1 MAPLRGL
8 RRHAGRG
15 ALLPL
20 PSRRA
25 PRSGAVAAGEEDPRV
40 GCRLRVHRPP
50 DEPADRTLSRE
61 RRPWPVRQGAHEG
74 GAEIR
79 RQGGGGEDVPRL
91 RLPAHSQRAVS
102 EGLHPHRESGSGDRS
117 ARAPEQAPHR
127 RVLPVEVQRRRGR
140 VLPHRRV
147 HGRMEDLADRSATE
161 LARLV
166 RSREVS
172 PVEVIEACLA
182 RVERYNPAVNA
193 VVTLNPRALDDAGD
207 LELRLVRGEEVGLL
221 AGLPVG
227 IKDVTPVAGL
237 RTTYGSA
244 LYRDYVP
251 AEDALIVRRLRDAGA
266 VILGKTNCPEFAA
279 GGNTF
284 NEVFGRTRN
293 PWDPALSAGGST
305 GGGCA
310 ALVTGMIVLAEGTD
324 LGGSLRIP
332 ASFCGVVGLRP
343 SVGLVPT
350 YPSDWPW
357 DTLQVTGPVART
369 AADAALMLQAVCGPS
384 PLAPLAQPV
393 AGRDFVGAVAA
404 GVPRGLRVA
413 YCPDIAGI
421 GIDPAIEDI
430 CRRAACELEQ
440 LGAGVEVVQL
450 DLAFARPAFL
460 ALRGLWFVAQMHP
473 RLDQLDRLGPN
484 VATNVKTGLGTTTR
498 ELAAAEAARGRLWH
512 LFRELFERFD
522 HLVTPCMAVP
532 PFPVEQNYPATV
544 AGKKMETYVDWIAP
558 TFVLSLTGLPVA
570 SVPCGLDAR
579 GLPVGLQIVGKPLDE
594 EGVLALAGQVQQRH
608 PIGRPPLLDR

>member
-25 PRSGAVAAGEEDPRV
+25 PRSGAVAVGEEDPRV

-61 RRPWPVRQGAHEG
+61 RRPRPVRQGAREG

-79 RQGGGGEDVPRL
+79 RHSGGGEDVPRL

-102 EGLHPHRESGSGDRS
+102 QGLHPHRESGRGDRS

-244 LYRDYVP
+244 LYRDYIP
-251 AEDALIVRRLRDAGA
+251 AEDALVVRRLRDAGA

-293 PWDPALSAGGST
+293 PWDPTRSAGGST
-305 GGGCA
+305 GGGA
-310 ALVTGMIVLAEGTD
+310 AGLVTGMIALAEGTD

-350 YPSDWPW
+350 HPSDWVW
-357 DTLQVTGPVART
+357 DDLQVTGPVART
-369 AADAALMLQAVCGPS
+369 AEDLGLMLQAVPGPS
-384 PLAPLAQPV
+384 PLSPLSRCVGCGSSRRCFHGWSTSTGSERTSRVTFAP
-393 AGRDFVGAVAA
+393 GATPPPGTSA
-404 GVPRGLRVA
+404 
-413 YCPDIAGI
+413 
-421 GIDPAIEDI
+421 
-430 CRRAACELEQ
+430 RRKRHAAAC
-440 LGAGVEVVQL
+440 
-450 DLAFARPAFL
+450 
-460 ALRGLWFVAQMHP
+460 
-473 RLDQLDRLGPN
+473 
-484 VATNVKTGLGTTTR
+484 GTCFESSSGNSTT
-498 ELAAAEAARGRLWH
+498 W
-512 LFRELFERFD
+512 
-522 HLVTPCMAVP
+522 
-532 PFPVEQNYPATV
+532 
-544 AGKKMETYVDWIAP
+544 
-558 TFVLSLTGLPVA
+558 S
-570 SVPCGLDAR
+570 
-579 GLPVGLQIVGKPLDE
+579 
-594 EGVLALAGQVQQRH
+594 RH
-608 PIGRPPLLDR
+608 A